1 MSSEITHLP
10 KHRLYFVSEKSVK
23 KLHPGCDL
31 FIASAGYVST
41 SAWTWVTYKTRL
53 LVRQQVGTLRRVIE
67 PPQLGITNAFTLV
80 EVETVPEWEERQ
92 LPLDIEWLGT
102 SDGSYKPPRGQMA
115 PAVAVWA
122 WWSAKADGE
131 LLP

>member
-41 SAWTWVTYKTRL
+41 SPWTWEADKTRL
-53 LVRQQVGTLRRVIE
+53 LVRQQVGTLRRIIE
-67 PPQLGITNAFTLV
+67 LPQLGDSSTFTLV
-80 EVETVPEWEERQ
+80 EVETAPEWEERQ
-92 LPLDIEWLGT
+92 LPLDIEWLAT
-102 SDGSYKPPRGQMA
+102 SDGSFKPPRSQRA
-115 PAVAVWA
+115 TAVAVWV
-122 WWSAKADGE
+122 WWRAKADGDP
-131 LLP
+131 LP